1 MVCLYSHVLHL
12 CSCFVHMR
20 DLHGWNADVQLLE
33 HWSVICS
40 YVDFHYCSNNIVVND
55 GDLHD

>member
-1 MVCLYSHVLHL
+1 
-12 CSCFVHMR
+12 MR